1 MHFICTIKDEDAL
14 PYSNADRKRMKEL
27 TRENVLTHT
36 FMARDMLSIYLVI
49 HCDDAFAANEIV
61 QTIPCLKDK
70 VVSIDE
76 LIWNE

>member
-1 MHFICTIKDEDAL
+1 MHFICTITDENTL
-14 PYSNADRKRMKEL
+14 PYGAADRKRMKEL
-27 TRENVLTHT
+27 TREDVLAHT
-36 FMARDMLSIYLVI
+36 FMARDMRSIFLVI
-49 HCDDAFAANEIV
+49 QCDDTFAANEIV